1 MTSSLIP
8 SDGIPVFR
16 FDDGWTW
23 SRVPIDSDLWPEHA
37 RFSLSDASHRSMLS
51 VTLVPPYRIQSRE
64 FSYGEGLLA
73 LESAEVYRRRVL
85 PLWVSVLNVH
95 SGLHLLKKD
104 EQLFSRYV
112 VAPVPVPDAWVS
124 NAASLQPE
132 FEALLSEFSSRDD
145 QALFLG
151 RLFSD
156 SEVMGDSV
164 SSFRVG
170 CQVKY
175 PSGLEKCFYVGC
187 FSHRDARGILF
198 YSTKNEPVPFT
209 SLSTFMRSL
218 MDDHFL
224 VPASE
229 QEAWVDAHSAPGQV
243 LLDFEPFDLMG
254 VLHPVVDVEERF
266 VPWAE
271 AYMASF

>member
-1 MTSSLIP
+1 MSLTSSD
-8 SDGIPVFR
+8 SIPVFR
-16 FDDGWTW
+16 FDDGWMW
-23 SRVPIDSDLWPEHA
+23 SRVPIDSDLWSEHA
-37 RFSLSDASHRSMLS
+37 RFRLFDASHRSMLS
-51 VTLVPPYRIQSRE
+51 VTLVPPYRTQSRE
-64 FSYGEGLLA
+64 FAYGEGLLA

-104 EQLFSRYV
+104 EQGLSRYV

-175 PSGLEKCFYVGC
+175 PSGLGKCFYVG
-187 FSHRDARGILF
+187 FSHHGARGILF
-198 YSTKNEPVPFT
+198 YSTKNEPVLFT
-209 SLSTFMRSL
+209 SLSSFMRAL
-218 MDDHFL
+218 MEDHFL

-229 QEAWVDAHSAPGQV
+229 QDAWVDAHSAPGRV

-254 VLHPVVDVEERF
+254 VPHPVVDVEERF

-271 AYMASF
+271 AYVASF